1 MELNIRDTLHRISMN
16 KIIIAGQVDFIWL
29 LERVYTRLK
38 RGKERISQT
47 DTGAD
52 LKCSEKYNSKQR
64 SFESGKDNDIT
75 NTDFVRKSIAG
86 KRQDKKYN
94 RQHDAAGIVVCT
106 TPGDSL
112 KTRNTLGFLNGYYIG
127 KMGKLENMTVCEELN
142 RDMDAI
148 ASSPHDEILDDEMF
162 EEIGQFEAEITKQLD
177 EARKD
182 LRNQLMINVGYRFL
196 IMNVKLKIAN
206 AEEEIGKE
214 KRLEKTLSK
223 CLEINRRSQSEK
235 EISTSERI
243 RSNAGDDDDADDVDD
258 RVDDR
263 VDGVGSTRDDDD
275 WGDDATDEDSEERQ
289 EIERL
294 KESILLA
301 DCVIDMQKSEI
312 KASKKLIQDMCLKIE
327 EMKTE
332 LDVVDRNE
340 RKGTLSLN
348 YENRG
353 ISIDKS
359 LCTGIEKQLI
369 GTFPVVESFPKEAF
383 EGNNLNKISDTDRE
397 NSVQYSMNDH
407 NTETSYTV
415 ENNKHSIELIDKD
428 TSSCSESNTAI
439 LMKDGLGSTT
449 NRRSDTEIIK
459 NKHIN
464 GCVNKSQLI
473 RKSTQD
479 PHRCH
484 PAATECLNVTSD
496 LIAQGYQ
503 SFEDSLCEIWL
514 EKLSIVSN
522 LMKIPNEARDEEEAE
537 HVTYYVKDAPRALGR
552 SKRGKCRSWF
562 RQTVYR
568 TKAIAV

>member
-29 LERVYTRLK
+29 LERVYTCLK
-38 RGKERISQT
+38 RGKERTSQN

-64 SFESGKDNDIT
+64 SFESRKDSDIT
-75 NTDFVRKSIAG
+75 NTNFLRKNIAG
-86 KRQDKKYN
+86 KRQHKKYN

-112 KTRNTLGFLNGYYIG
+112 KTRNTLGFSNGYYIG
-127 KMGKLENMTVCEELN
+127 KMGKLENTTACEELNN

-148 ASSPHDEILDDEMF
+148 ASSHDEILDDELL

-223 CLEINRRSQSEK
+223 CLEINRHDQSEK
-235 EISTSERI
+235 EVASSERI
-243 RSNAGDDDDADDVDD
+243 RNNTGDDDDAD
-258 RVDDR
+258 DDR

-301 DCVIDMQKSEI
+301 DCVINMQKSEI

-340 RKGTLSLN
+340 RKGTLSLDD
-348 YENRG
+348 ENRG

-359 LCTGIEKQLI
+359 LCTGLEKQLI
-369 GTFPVVESFPKEAF
+369 GTFPVVESSPKEAF
-383 EGNNLNKISDTDRE
+383 EGNNWNKISDTDRE
-397 NSVQYSMNDH
+397 NSVQYSMDDH

-415 ENNKHSIELIDKD
+415 GINKHSIELIDKD

-439 LMKDGLGSTT
+439 MMKDGLGSTT

-503 SFEDSLCEIWL
+503 SFEDNLCEIWL

-522 LMKIPNEARDEEEAE
+522 LMKIPNEAREEEEAE